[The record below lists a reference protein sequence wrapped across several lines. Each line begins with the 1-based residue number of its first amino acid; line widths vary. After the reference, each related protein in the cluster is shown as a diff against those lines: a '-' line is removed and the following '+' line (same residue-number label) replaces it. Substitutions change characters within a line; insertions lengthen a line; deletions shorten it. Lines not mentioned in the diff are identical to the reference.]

1 MLRYLGRRLLQSLL
15 LFWGVSILAFVFV
28 SAAPGDFT
36 DTLLMNPQVSSVSV
50 AAERA
55 RYGLDQS
62 LPQRYSRWIGG
73 AIQGNLGYSFAY
85 NAPVGGLIWTR
96 ARNTLILT
104 VTATLLA
111 WLIAVPLGVWSA
123 ARKGGLAN
131 LACTGVSGL
140 IAIPDLLL
148 ALGFLFV
155 AVRTGWFP
163 AGGMVS
169 VGFEELSFWAKVKDV
184 LAHLTLPLFTL
195 VLGMLPIL
203 VQHVRA
209 AVSEALEAPFL
220 RAAQAHGIPRR
231 RLLFRYAL
239 PFAANPLIS
248 LFGLSLATL
257 LSASLLVEVI
267 MGWPGLGP
275 LILGAVESR
284 DIYVLVGAALASTA
298 FLLAGNWVSDVLLY
312 AHDPRIRAE

>member
-1 MLRYLGRRLLQSLL
+1 MKYLGRRLLQSVL
-15 LFWGVSILAFVFV
+15 LFWGVSVLAFLFV
-28 SAAPGDFT
+28 AAAPGDFT
-36 DTLLMNPQVSSVSV
+36 DTLRMNPQVSSATV

-55 RYGLDQS
+55 RYGLDQG
-62 LPQRYSRWIGG
+62 LPVRYARWMGG
-73 AIQGNLGYSFAY
+73 VIRGNLGYSFAY
-85 NAPVGGLIWTR
+85 DAPVGGLIWTH
-96 ARNTLILT
+96 ARNTLFLT

-111 WLIAVPLGVWSA
+111 WLIAVPIGAWSA
-123 ARKGGLAN
+123 AGRGSAAN
-131 LACTGVSGL
+131 LMCTGVSGL
-140 IAIPDLLL
+140 IIIPDLLL
-148 ALGFLFV
+148 ALGFLFL

-169 VGFEELSFWAKVKDV
+169 VGFEDFSFWSKAKDLVV
-184 LAHLTLPLFTL
+184 HLTLPLLTL
-195 VLGMLPIL
+195 VIGMLPIL

-220 RAAQAHGIPRR
+220 RAARAHGIPRR

-284 DIYVLVGAALASTA
+284 DIYVVVGSALASTI
-298 FLLAGNWVSDVLLY
+298 FLLAGNWISDVLLY
-312 AHDPRIRAE
+312 IHDPRIRAE